1 MYHCHNLLLNITAEL
16 GWHGLAVFLLLW
28 FCIIWKAAELARFG
42 KSRWLQGFGRGYL
55 MASAGI
61 LVGGLTDH
69 VYFNMQ
75 MGLLFWLFAILI
87 MVCSEFNRKLTKA

>member
-1 MYHCHNLLLNITAEL
+1 
-16 GWHGLAVFLLLW
+16 
-28 FCIIWKAAELARFG
+28 
-42 KSRWLQGFGRGYL
+42 

-61 LVGGLTDH
+61 LVGGLTLTMF
-69 VYFNMQ
+69 YFNMQ

>member
-1 MYHCHNLLLNITAEL
+1 
-16 GWHGLAVFLLLW
+16 
-28 FCIIWKAAELARFG
+28 
-42 KSRWLQGFGRGYL
+42 

-61 LVGGLTDH
+61 LVGGLTDY